1 LTLAAAA
8 AILGRM
14 PWQPYHTVWT
24 LVVLGWIANYLVRM
38 AFSPLL
44 EPVMA
49 EFHLSHA
56 GAGFLFSVFFYGY
69 LGMQIPAGLL
79 GDRFGRKRVLVV
91 GILIV
96 AVSTLATGLA
106 PTLLALGLARLLAGL
121 AQGMY
126 FANDRPI
133 IAAATPRDRLA
144 LGQGI
149 SFSGL
154 GIGNALGVI
163 AGGALGELMPWR
175 AVFLVLAVLP
185 LISATLIGRFVPDVG
200 SGRATPDPRRG
211 GPGRASVFGHRD
223 IWVLGLA
230 GMCPIWTQFLIA
242 TWGPALFGELGV
254 HELNRSALYA
264 SLLGV
269 AAPPGLMA
277 LGAFSDRLARRGIAR
292 KAVLAGAIL
301 CMAASVAAMGLTV
314 QLHGPAWL
322 LAVLVFVTSL
332 FLWGAWGPVHALVAE
347 VFPQHMMGTAYGFLN
362 TISFVSAI
370 LTPYVSGWIRDSTG
384 SFAGGCYLAAL
395 IGLAG
400 VPVAMAVTPAFR
412 LLPAPGRPS
421 AALIDPPV

>member
-14 PWQPYHTVWT
+14 RWQPYHTVWT

-69 LGMQIPAGLL
+69 LGMQIPAGFL

-106 PTLLALGLARLLAGL
+106 PTLLTLGLARLLAGL

-144 LGQGI
+144 VGQAI

-175 AVFLVLAVLP
+175 EVFLVLAVLP
-185 LISATLIGRFVPDVG
+185 LITATLIGRFVPDVG
-200 SGRATPDPRRG
+200 GGRAALGPRRSD
-211 GPGRASVFGHRD
+211 PGRVSVFGHRD
-223 IWVLGLA
+223 LWVLGLA
-230 GMCPIWTQFLIA
+230 GMCPIWTQFFIA
-242 TWGPALFGELGV
+242 TWGPALFDELGV
-254 HELNRSALYA
+254 HELGRSSLYA

-269 AAPPGLMA
+269 AAPPGLLV
-277 LGAFSDRLARRGIAR
+277 LGVISDRLARRGVAR
-292 KAVLAGAIL
+292 KAVLAGAML
-301 CMAASVAAMGLTV
+301 CMAASVTAMGLTV
-314 QLHGPAWL
+314 QLRGPAWL

-332 FLWGAWGPVHALVAE
+332 FLWGAWGPVYALVAE
-347 VFPQHMMGTAYGFLN
+347 VFPQHVMGTAYGFLN

-370 LTPYVSGWIRDSTG
+370 LTPYVSGWVRDSTG

-412 LLPAPGRPS
+412 LVPAPGTPSPAS
-421 AALIDPPV
+421 AAH